1 MNRTMD
7 RIDIYNDQHAEIH
20 AGDETITVT
29 SPTPETLRS
38 AAILKARTLGYAPT
52 KQRLHFPL
60 KPVICS
66 LAIIAICS
74 LSAIG
79 GWTLHDAAAPKT
91 PAPQP
96 TPEIIAHLTHSNTL
110 AGANLYTCRTGKNG
124 KGITCSGLNEHGQL
138 GTPDS
143 KVSNH
148 KITEL
153 ENKPITHLA
162 TSRATTCAAT
172 SDTVYCWGKN
182 HTGQATG
189 KPSQQAASPTPVISG
204 KGEITAL
211 TTGATHTCAAT
222 TNGLYCWG
230 DTSKGQITTPGTTLT
245 PTKITL
251 PENINDQI
259 TTLTTSGYL
268 TWAQTKTGK
277 LIAFGNN
284 QNQEI
289 PTKEKTEHIEP
300 TEIK

>member
-1 MNRTMD
+1 MD

-52 KQRLHFPL
+52 GQNRMRKLPI
-60 KPVICS
+60 KTVICS
-66 LAIIAICS
+66 LAIIAIS
-74 LSAIG
+74 ALSAIG
-79 GWTLHDAAAPKT
+79 GWSLHDVAAPKPAA
-91 PAPQP
+91 PAPK
-96 TPEIIAHLTHSNTL
+96 IIAHLTHSNTL

-138 GTPDS
+138 GTPNS
-143 KVSNH
+143 KVSNN

-182 HTGQATG
+182 HAGQATG
-189 KPSQQAASPTPVISG
+189 KPSQQAARPTPVLSG

-289 PTKEKTEHIEP
+289 AEKEKAEHIEP
-300 TEIK
+300 AEIK